1 MNKAQKDLS
10 LKNAQLE
17 EHKANQQAQEIDL
30 RVADKEYRKL
40 SKQKYLIEKKAL
52 QARQKCDG
60 KQIEKDE
67 KSAEMKIKME
77 QQDIF
82 QRKVDEKKKEINAKI
97 HERKLLN
104 GDLVT
109 QEEAERKAKD
119 EVQMYQ

>member
-1 MNKAQKDLS
+1 MRA
-10 LKNAQLE
+10 
-17 EHKANQQAQEIDL
+17 
-30 RVADKEYRKL
+30 ADKEYRKL

-52 QARQKCDG
+52 QARQKCDS

-77 QQDIF
+77 QQEIY

-109 QEEAERKAKD
+109 
-119 EVQMYQ
+119 